1 MFNRL
6 DYLKIFCVAANHKT
20 FKDVAIEMNVSPQVV
35 TRCIKELETNL
46 GEILFIRSTR
56 SIKISPFGLQ
66 FYDKAKTTLRLIDEM
81 FTPATNDNLPVRIT
95 APATICRLF
104 AMPLV
109 EQISAEHPDIHFDVR
124 PADTISDVVE
134 GQIDIGIRVGSQL
147 SSTRFIARSV
157 GKIKHAVVATPAL
170 IAKYG
175 MPQTPDDL
183 HHLPTT
189 ALLDKNKNQ
198 IWPWFFT
205 GHPSLTPSN
214 PAFITDSSESEFA
227 AVLAGLGFG
236 QIAVFMAAPYI
247 QSGELIPVLESY
259 EDPGELD
266 LFLYRPQSGPVP
278 HRTRLVYDTFVKYF
292 SDPNFFQIDYSRPS
306 SSGAVR

>member
-6 DYLKIFCVAANHKT
+6 DYLKIFCVAVKHKT
-20 FKDVAIEMNVSPQVV
+20 FKDAAMEMNVSPQVI
-35 TRCIKELETNL
+35 TRCIKELETSL

-66 FYDKAKTTLRLIDEM
+66 FYEKAKAALSLMDEM
-81 FTPATNDNLPVRIT
+81 FAPAVHDDLPVRIT
-95 APATICRLF
+95 APSVICRLF
-104 AMPLV
+104 VMPLIEKISV
-109 EQISAEHPDIHFDVR
+109 ENPDIRFDVR

-134 GQIDIGIRVGSQL
+134 GQIDIGVRVGSQL
-147 SSTRFIARSV
+147 TSTRFIARSV

-175 MPQTPDDL
+175 TPQVPEDL

-189 ALLDKNKNQ
+189 VLLDKNKNQ
-198 IWPWFFT
+198 VWPWFFS
-205 GHPSLTPSN
+205 GHPSLTPSK
-214 PAFITDSSESEFA
+214 PAFTTDSSDSEFA
-227 AVLAGLGFG
+227 AVLAGIGFG

-247 QSGELIPVLESY
+247 KSGELIPVLESY

-292 SDPNFFQIDYSRPS
+292 SDPDFFQIDYSRPS
-306 SSGAVR
+306 SPGADR